1 MEFFAGAFR
10 WYITWRRL
18 VKNLTPQEEKSAGL
32 NNIVWR
38 ITKALGPWIL
48 NVKFEKTIDVHECSK
63 SSPDDVATL

>member
-1 MEFFAGAFR
+1 MEFFAGAFC

-18 VKNLTPQEEKSAGL
+18 VKNVTPQEEKSDL

-48 NVKFEKTIDVHECSK
+48 NVKFAKTIDV
-63 SSPDDVATL
+63 P